1 MSTSVVAARPPAQPT
16 AILRG
21 HRAQVHAAVF
31 MRLDRTA
38 AAGATMTADTRLVTG
53 DSDGYVALWDLA
65 IVRTRGVWR
74 AHKNSILGIAAWDDA
89 GQVVTH
95 GRDHRLVVWQ
105 VGVADEARL
114 STVLPLDLEASST
127 PSSAASSASHPQ
139 PWMVHVLDVNT
150 MNFCAFAWCGLVG
163 SVAAVTAAT
172 THATAASMPSTDK
185 QLTPTSTPPT
195 ERLVAVPNTL
205 TLEAA
210 DIYHLPSQR
219 RINTVRLGTKEGM
232 IMALA
237 LFYAPVTDT
246 EATDDSQPTLV
257 LIAAFENGVAVAA
270 LLRQGADGPADL
282 VYRAQPHSQPILSLD
297 VAPDRS
303 YFLTSAAD
311 AVVAKHPIRVPAAP
325 KKAAA
330 VPASTLP
337 SASPA
342 SPPAPPTLA
351 GKPVSL
357 LSAAL
362 AKEAAAASPPSPSN
376 APPTRGAATPLAP
389 VEVETQP
396 LAVIN
401 TKHAGQQGL
410 RIRDDGR
417 LFATAGWDARVR
429 VYTAQTMTEVAVLK
443 WHQTGCF
450 AVAFAP
456 VVVADTQR
464 EGEDEGK
471 RKGED
476 ERALAPTGGSTALAS
491 RHSRRDTSVKE
502 RRLRH
507 AVTAHWLA
515 VGSKDGKVSLWDIF

>member
-1 MSTSVVAARPPAQPT
+1 MATTTLAARAPAQPT

-31 MRLDRTA
+31 MRLDRTTKS
-38 AAGATMTADTRLVTG
+38 GASMTADTRLVTG
-53 DSDGYVALWDLA
+53 DSDGYVVLWDLA
-65 IVRTRGVWR
+65 IVRARGVWR
-74 AHKNSILGIAAWDDA
+74 AHQNSILGIAAWDDD

-114 STVLPLDLEASST
+114 STVLPLDQESSSASS
-127 PSSAASSASHPQ
+127 SASSSSHPQ

-163 SVAAVTAAT
+163 GVAAVTELMAVTTTAT
-172 THATAASMPSTDK
+172 TSTDTQLTTTAAPPS
-185 QLTPTSTPPT
+185 PT

-232 IMALA
+232 IMALS
-237 LFYAPVTDT
+237 LFYGPATELTD
-246 EATDDSQPTLV
+246 ESRRTLV
-257 LIAAFENGVAVAA
+257 LIAAFENGVAVVAV
-270 LLRQGADGPADL
+270 LRQGADGPADI

-311 AVVAKHPIRVPAAP
+311 AVLAKHPIRVPVA
-325 KKAAA
+325 KQAAA
-330 VPASTLP
+330 THAPARP
-337 SASPA
+337 SA
-342 SPPAPPTLA
+342 PPAPTPPPSTA
-351 GKPVSL
+351 KPVSL

-362 AKEAAAASPPSPSN
+362 AKEAASSTSSSSSVPP
-376 APPTRGAATPLAP
+376 AKGAATPVAP

-396 LAVIN
+396 LTVIN

-429 VYTAQTMTEVAVLK
+429 VYAAQTMKEVAVLK

-450 AVAFAP
+450 TVAFAP
-456 VVVADTQR
+456 VARGGEGHEDDKAVVPPAVS
-464 EGEDEGK
+464 
-471 RKGED
+471 
-476 ERALAPTGGSTALAS
+476 STTANTSTTLAS
-491 RHSRRDTSVKE
+491 RSTGRRDVSVKE

-515 VGSKDGKVSLWDIF
+515 AGSKDGKISLWDIF